1 MVYVLNKY
9 EQPLMPTNRYA
20 KIRILLKN
28 NLAKVVQSKPFTIK
42 LLYDTSNFTQ
52 PLTLGVDSGY
62 LNIGFSILSKK
73 QEVFCGEVKLLQG
86 VKDRLQEKLM
96 YRRIKRSRLRYRK
109 PKFNNRKRKEGW
121 LAPSIQHKLDSH
133 IRFIEKLR
141 KILPITNISV
151 EVANF
156 DIQKINN
163 PNIKGEDYQNG
174 EQKDFWNLRE
184 YILHRDNHKCQNP
197 NCKNK
202 DKNPILNIHHI
213 IYRSEGGADTPKNL
227 ITLCNKCHTPK
238 NHKKNGFLYQ
248 WMLEKHK
255 VKTFKDSTFMSIVRW
270 RLVNY
275 LNSLNIETSHTYGSL
290 TKSKRIE
297 LKLDKTHYN
306 DAYAIAL
313 NHNNFI
319 GKLPNKNTD
328 SIIYTQI
335 KRNNRSLEKF
345 YDAKYIDS
353 RDNSI
358 KSGSELSCGR
368 TTRNKNKNSENLRI
382 YRKSKKS
389 KGRRTIRKQRYF
401 YQPNDFIIYENRK
414 FKVQGIQNKGKYIK
428 LRDFKKVIK
437 VSLVKPYKFSK
448 GFSII

>member
-1 MVYVLNKY
+1 MVYVLNKDR
-9 EQPLMPTNRYA
+9 QPLMPTNRYA

-28 NLAKVVQSKPFTIK
+28 KLAKVVQSKPFTIK

-52 PLTLGVDSGY
+52 PLTLGIDSGY
-62 LNIGFSILSKK
+62 LNIGFSVLSKK
-73 QEVFCGEVKLLQG
+73 QEVLCGEVKLLQG
-86 VKDRLQEKLM
+86 MKDRLQEKLM
-96 YRRIKRSRLRYRK
+96 YRRIRRSRLRYRK

-156 DIQKINN
+156 DIQKIKN

-213 IYRSEGGADTPKNL
+213 IYRSEGGTDTPRNL
-227 ITLCNKCHTPK
+227 ITLCNKCHTSK

-248 WMLEKHK
+248 WMLENHK

-275 LNSLNIETSHTYGSL
+275 LNSLDIKTSHTYGSL

-297 LKLDKTHYN
+297 LNLDKTHYN
-306 DAYAIAL
+306 DAYAIGI
-313 NHNNFI
+313 NYNNFI
-319 GKLPNKNTD
+319 DKLPIKGTTP
-328 SIIYTQI
+328 IIYTQI

-368 TTRNKNKNSENLRI
+368 TTRNKNKNSEDLRI

-414 FKVQGIQNKGKYIK
+414 LKVQGVQNKGEYIK
-428 LRDFKKVIK
+428 LRDFKKVVEI
-437 VSLVKPYKFSK
+437 SLVKPYKFSK
-448 GFSII
+448 GFAII